1 MTFSLLTSII
11 ISIYN
16 HGEFHH
22 FSFTTRTL
30 GDNVKDKIVIAT
42 RESQLA
48 LWQANNVKA
57 QLESLYPTL
66 RVELL
71 GMTTKGDQ
79 ILDSPL
85 SKIGGKGLFVK
96 ELETALMDGR
106 ADIAVHSMKD
116 VPMAFPEGLSLAVIC
131 EREDP
136 TDAFVSNHFA
146 SIEALPAG
154 SIVGTSSL
162 RRSCQLRMN
171 RPDIVIKDLRGNVN
185 TRLRKLDNNEY
196 DAIILAT
203 AGLLR
208 LEMPDR
214 IRQKMSAETSLPA
227 GGQGAMGIECRTND
241 QQTMALLA
249 PLQHQETAL
258 RVTAERAVNERL
270 NGGCQ
275 APIACFA
282 ILTDDTI
289 WLRGLVGSPDGETM
303 IQSEIRGHKDD
314 AKSLGIKL
322 ADELLARGAGKI
334 LDAIYQ

>member
-1 MTFSLLTSII
+1 M
-11 ISIYN
+11 
-16 HGEFHH
+16 
-22 FSFTTRTL
+22 
-30 GDNVKDKIVIAT
+30 KDKIVIAT

-57 QLESLYPTL
+57 QLESLYPNL
-66 RVELL
+66 SVELL

-116 VPMAFPEGLSLAVIC
+116 VPMAFPEGLGLAVIC

-136 TDAFVSNHFA
+136 TDAFVSNNFN
-146 SIEALPAG
+146 SVDDLPTG
-154 SIVGTSSL
+154 SVVGTSSL

-171 RPDIVIKDLRGNVN
+171 RPDLVINDLRGNVN
-185 TRLRKLDNNEY
+185 TRLRKLDDGEY

-203 AGLLR
+203 AGLIR
-208 LEMPDR
+208 LDMEDR
-214 IRQKMSAETSLPA
+214 IRQKISAEASLPA
-227 GGQGAMGIECRTND
+227 GGQGAMGIECRSD
-241 QQTMALLA
+241 DIQTIEMLA
-249 PLQHQETAL
+249 PLQHEATAI

-282 ILTDDTI
+282 ILKDETV
-289 WLRGLVGSPDGETM
+289 WLRGLVGSPDGENM
-303 IQSEIRGHKDD
+303 IQSEIYGHKDD
-314 AKSLGIKL
+314 AKSLGVQL
-322 ADELLARGAGKI
+322 AEDLIARGANTI
-334 LDAIYQ
+334 LDAIYH

>member
-1 MTFSLLTSII
+1 
-11 ISIYN
+11 
-16 HGEFHH
+16 
-22 FSFTTRTL
+22 
-30 GDNVKDKIVIAT
+30 VKDKIVIAT

-48 LWQANNVKA
+48 LWQANKVKA

-66 RVELL
+66 HVELL

-96 ELETALMDGR
+96 ELENALMDGR

-116 VPMAFPEGLSLAVIC
+116 VPMAFPEGLGLAVIC

-146 SIEALPAG
+146 TIDDLPAG
-154 SIVGTSSL
+154 SVIGTSSL

-171 RPDIVIKDLRGNVN
+171 RPDLVIKDLRGNVN
-185 TRLRKLDNNEY
+185 TRLRKMDEGEY

-203 AGLLR
+203 AGLIR
-208 LEMPDR
+208 LNMQDR
-214 IRQKMSAETSLPA
+214 IRLRIPVEISLPA
-227 GGQGAMGIECRTND
+227 GGQGAMGIECRSDDLDTIE
-241 QQTMALLA
+241 LLT
-249 PLQHQETAL
+249 PLQHNDTAI

-275 APIACFA
+275 APIACYA
-282 ILTDDTI
+282 TLSGDDLFI
-289 WLRGLVGSPDGETM
+289 RGLVGSPDGKTM
-303 IQSEIRGHKDD
+303 IESQTTGHKDD
-314 AKSLGIKL
+314 AKALGVAVAEDLLTKGADAIL
-322 ADELLARGAGKI
+322 A
-334 LDAIYQ
+334 AIYQ